1 MNRVLTVLLL
11 FTSIIIWPT
20 NVMSDELETVAIIGT
35 GDLGDSFGPRLA
47 KLGYKVVYGSRS
59 PDSGK
64 VRALVAAT
72 GNGATALSQKEAA
85 QQGDIV
91 LLAVPWPAMETVAQN
106 LGDLD
111 DKIVID
117 VSFPWTQ
124 AADGYAEILVETS
137 SAEMIQ
143 AWNPGAK
150 VVKGLTTMGSKII
163 DDPMAA
169 GGLVTIPVASDH
181 RDAKERVAAI
191 VVELGMDP
199 VDVGPLRMARAIEA
213 MDLIYMTPILQRR
226 TEEWEFFFRRNA
238 DWVCKWEDEWSAPVY
253 DAGNL
258 ADMPETQGPPV
269 PCP

>member
-1 MNRVLTVLLL
+1 MC
-11 FTSIIIWPT
+11 PT
-20 NVMSDELETVAIIGT
+20 NVMSDDLETVAIIGT

-47 KLGYKVVYGSRS
+47 KLGYKVVYGSRT
-59 PDSGK
+59 PDSDK
-64 VRALVAAT
+64 VRALVVAT
-72 GNGATALSQKEAA
+72 GNGATASSQKEAA
-85 QQGDIV
+85 QRGDIV
-91 LLAVPWPAMETVAQN
+91 MLAVPWPAMETVAQN
-106 LGDLD
+106 LGNLD
-111 DKIVID
+111 GKIVID

-124 AADGYAEILVETS
+124 ADDGYAEILVQTS

-169 GGLVTIPVASDH
+169 GGIITIPLASNH

-191 VVELGMDP
+191 VVELGLDP
-199 VDVGPLRMARAIEA
+199 VDVGPLRMARAMEA
-213 MDLIYMTPILQRR
+213 MDLIYMTPLLQRR
-226 TEEWEFFFRRNA
+226 TEEWEFFFRRHTHF
-238 DWVCKWEDEWSAPVY
+238 VCMWEDDWTAPVY

-258 ADMPETQGPPV
+258 AEMPQTQDPPV

>member
-1 MNRVLTVLLL
+1 
-11 FTSIIIWPT
+11 
-20 NVMSDELETVAIIGT
+20 
-35 GDLGDSFGPRLA
+35 
-47 KLGYKVVYGSRS
+47 
-59 PDSGK
+59 
-64 VRALVAAT
+64 
-72 GNGATALSQKEAA
+72 
-85 QQGDIV
+85 
-91 LLAVPWPAMETVAQN
+91 METVAQN

-111 DKIVID
+111 GKIVID

-124 AADGYAEILVETS
+124 AADGYAESLVETS
-137 SAEMIQ
+137 SAELIQ

-191 VVELGMDP
+191 VVELGLDP
-199 VDVGPLRMARAIEA
+199 VDVGPLRMARAMEA

-238 DWVCKWEDEWSAPVY
+238 HFVCVWEDDWTAPVY

-258 ADMPETQGPPV
+258 AEMPETQKPPV

>member
-1 MNRVLTVLLL
+1 MC
-11 FTSIIIWPT
+11 PT
-20 NVMSDELETVAIIGT
+20 NVMSDDLETVAIIGT

-47 KLGYKVVYGSRS
+47 KLGYKVVYGSRT
-59 PDSGK
+59 PDSDK
-64 VRALVAAT
+64 VRALVVAT
-72 GNGATALSQKEAA
+72 GNGATASSQKEAA
-85 QQGDIV
+85 QRGDIV
-91 LLAVPWPAMETVAQN
+91 MLAVPWPAMETVAQN
-106 LGDLD
+106 LGNLD
-111 DKIVID
+111 GKIVID

-124 AADGYAEILVETS
+124 ADDGYAEILVQTS

-169 GGLVTIPVASDH
+169 GGIITIPLASNH

-191 VVELGMDP
+191 VVELGLDP
-199 VDVGPLRMARAIEA
+199 VDVGPLRMARAMEA
-213 MDLIYMTPILQRR
+213 MGLIYMTPILQRR
-226 TEEWEFFFRRNA
+226 TEEWEFFFRRHTHF
-238 DWVCKWEDEWSAPVY
+238 VCMWEDDWTAPVY

-258 ADMPETQGPPV
+258 AEMPQTQDPPV

>member
-11 FTSIIIWPT
+11 FTSILMCPT
-20 NVMSDELETVAIIGT
+20 NVMSDDLETVAIIGT

-47 KLGYKVVYGSRS
+47 KLGYKVVYGSRT
-59 PDSGK
+59 PDSDK
-64 VRALVAAT
+64 VRALVVAT
-72 GNGATALSQKEAA
+72 GNGATASSQKEAA
-85 QQGDIV
+85 QRGDIV
-91 LLAVPWPAMETVAQN
+91 MLAVPWPAMETVAQN
-106 LGDLD
+106 LGNLD
-111 DKIVID
+111 GKIVID

-124 AADGYAEILVETS
+124 ADDGYAEILVQTS

-169 GGLVTIPVASDH
+169 GGIITIPLASNH

-191 VVELGMDP
+191 VVELGLDP
-199 VDVGPLRMARAIEA
+199 VDVGPLRMARAMEA
-213 MDLIYMTPILQRR
+213 MGLIYMTPLLQRR

-238 DWVCKWEDEWSAPVY
+238 DWVCRWQDDWSVPVY
-253 DAGNL
+253 DADHL
-258 ADMPETQGPPV
+258 AEMPETQDPPK

>member
-11 FTSIIIWPT
+11 FTSILMCPT
-20 NVMSDELETVAIIGT
+20 NVMSDDLETVAIIGT

-47 KLGYKVVYGSRS
+47 KLGYKVVYGSRT
-59 PDSGK
+59 PDSDK
-64 VRALVAAT
+64 VRALVVAT
-72 GNGATALSQKEAA
+72 GNGATASSQKEAA
-85 QQGDIV
+85 QRGDIV
-91 LLAVPWPAMETVAQN
+91 MLAVPWPAMETVAQN
-106 LGDLD
+106 LGNLD
-111 DKIVID
+111 GKIVID

-124 AADGYAEILVETS
+124 ADDGYAEILVQTS

-169 GGLVTIPVASDH
+169 GGIITIPLASNH

-191 VVELGMDP
+191 VVELGLDP
-199 VDVGPLRMARAIEA
+199 VDVGPLRMARAMEA
-213 MDLIYMTPILQRR
+213 MGLIYMTPILQRR
-226 TEEWEFFFRRNA
+226 TGEWEFFFRRHTHF
-238 DWVCKWEDEWSAPVY
+238 VCMWEDDWTAPVY

-258 ADMPETQGPPV
+258 AEMPQTQDPPV